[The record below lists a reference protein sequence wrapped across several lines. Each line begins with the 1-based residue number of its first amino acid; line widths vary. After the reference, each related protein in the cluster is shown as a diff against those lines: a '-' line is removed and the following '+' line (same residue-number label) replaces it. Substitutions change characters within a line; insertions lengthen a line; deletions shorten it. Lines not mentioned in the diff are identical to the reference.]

1 MRHIESKLQQ
11 ACVQWF
17 RAQYPKYAR
26 LLIAVPNGGYRNA
39 REAGRMKSEGV
50 VSGVADMLLLI
61 PKGPYGCLGIEFK
74 TGKGKQSELQFE
86 WQNDFHSVGNVYMIV
101 RCFESFVELI
111 NSYLE
116 MK

>member
-50 VSGVADMLLLI
+50 VSGVADMLLLVSKTRCGSI
-61 PKGPYGCLGIEFK
+61 AIEFK
-74 TGKGKQSELQFE
+74 APKGKQTLLQAE
-86 WQNDFHSVGNVYMIV
+86 WASDYVNAGNWYFIIRDFDA
-101 RCFESFVELI
+101 FVDLI
-111 NSYLE
+111 NGYMDLL
-116 MK
+116 